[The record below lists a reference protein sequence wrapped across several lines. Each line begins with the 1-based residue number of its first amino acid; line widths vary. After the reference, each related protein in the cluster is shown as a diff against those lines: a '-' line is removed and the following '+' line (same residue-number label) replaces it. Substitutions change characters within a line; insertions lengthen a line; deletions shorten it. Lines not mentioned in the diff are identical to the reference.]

1 MSYSSFNFKTREPL
15 PDDFDLL
22 LDFVD
27 LFLHHKIAPTMQ
39 FLNMEKNHLNIGIL
53 ATTMPAPIELKLIE

>member
-1 MSYSSFNFKTREPL
+1 MVPKKIMLYLSFNFKTREPL

-27 LFLHHKIAPTMQ
+27 LFLHHKIVPTMQ
-39 FLNMEKNHLNIGIL
+39 FLNMKKIHLNIDI
-53 ATTMPAPIELKLIE
+53 KY